1 MFSSHG
7 GRVCSSSTK
16 ERQEEVGWNC
26 GRISKSQF
34 KEAWGRLDVLKHTLE
49 L

>member
-1 MFSSHG
+1 MEEGFAAVAL
-7 GRVCSSSTK
+7 RK
-16 ERQEEVGWNC
+16 DWEEVGWNC

-34 KEAWGRLDVLKHTLE
+34 KEAWGGLDVLKHTLE